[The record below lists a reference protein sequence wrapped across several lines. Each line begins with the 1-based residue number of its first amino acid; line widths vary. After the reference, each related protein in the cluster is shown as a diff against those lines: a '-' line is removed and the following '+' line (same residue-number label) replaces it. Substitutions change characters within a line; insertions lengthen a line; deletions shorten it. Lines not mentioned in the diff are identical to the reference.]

1 MIDLLR
7 QHRDTLNNLLA
18 EASEINPEGKGA
30 QITMNIYRTI
40 LEDGVEILGSLI
52 VFLSRD

>member
-7 QHRDTLNNLLA
+7 EHQETLNKLLN
-18 EASEINPEGKGA
+18 EIRTVEPERNGLKIA
-30 QITMNIYRTI
+30 MDIYKMI

-52 VFLSRD
+52 VFLSKD